1 MKKVLTPKDCES
13 LADLRQHIRRFLH
26 FSELAVCEV
35 DLNPANIN

>member
-1 MKKVLTPKDCES
+1 MKKVLTPKDYES
-13 LADLRQHIRRFLH
+13 LADLRHHIRRFLH